1 MSLRGEVV
9 RNPVIMAVDDDV
21 GVLHAVE
28 RDLRSH
34 YSGRFRI
41 LAAES
46 GQSALEALRE
56 LKVRG
61 DPVALLLVDQRM
73 PGMSGIEF
81 TGRALELFPEV
92 KRVLLTAYAD
102 TEAAIHAINE
112 VQIDYY
118 LLKPWD
124 PPEERLYPVLDDLL
138 DDWLAAF
145 RPPFE
150 GMRVVGHRWS
160 AASHQLK
167 DFLGRNQVPYQWL
180 DVEVSQEAQAVAEA
194 AGRGTALPLVLLPD
208 GEVMQAPSIAEVAA
222 RIGMSEKAELPY
234 YDLVVAGAGPAGLAA
249 AVYGASE
256 GLHTLL
262 VEAEAPGGQAGMS
275 SRIENYLGFPSGL
288 SGGDLARRGLTQA
301 KRLGAEILTPQQVT
315 ALRVED
321 GYKILTLA
329 SGDEVNARALLLST
343 GVSYRRL
350 DAPGV
355 EQCTGA
361 GIYYGAALSEAASVT
376 GEDIYIVGGANS
388 AGQAAVFFSAH
399 ARTVTILVRGASLE
413 DAMSQYLV
421 ERIHATANI
430 TVAVRSEVA
439 GVGGTDRLQSITI
452 RDIKTGEEQTVPA
465 TAMFVFI
472 GAIPHTGWL
481 DGVVARDEHGFV
493 LTGPDLAGHDL
504 AGWPADRHPHLLE
517 GSVPGVFAAGDVR
530 HGSVKRVASAVGEGL
545 GGGHAHPP
553 LPQRGLGAVRPGQ
566 RPAGTPGGSAGQG
579 ARDH

>member
-1 MSLRGEVV
+1 
-9 RNPVIMAVDDDV
+9 VDDDR

-28 RDLRSH
+28 RDLKNH

-46 GQSALEALRE
+46 GEGALEALRE

-61 DPVALLLVDQRM
+61 DQVALLLVDQRM

-81 TGRALELFPEV
+81 VALALELVPDV

-102 TEAAIHAINE
+102 TEAAIHAIND

-138 DDWLAAF
+138 EDWLAAF

-150 GMRVVGHRWS
+150 GVRVVGHRWS

-180 DVEVSQEAQAVAEA
+180 DVEISAEARAVADA
-194 AGRGTALPLVLLPD
+194 AGESAGLPLVVLPD
-208 GEVMQAPSIAEVAA
+208 GGIMQAPSIAEVAV
-222 RIGMSEKAELPY
+222 RIGMSKKAELPY
-234 YDLVVAGAGPAGLAA
+234 YDLVVVGAGPAGLAA

-262 VEAEAPGGQAGMS
+262 IEGEAPGGQAGMS

-301 KRLGAEILTPQQVT
+301 RRLGAEILTPQQVT
-315 ALRVED
+315 ALRVEG
-321 GYKILTLA
+321 GYKILSFA
-329 SGDEVNARALLLST
+329 GGDEVNARALLLSG
-343 GVSYRRL
+343 GVFYRRL
-350 DAPGV
+350 NAPGADRF
-355 EQCTGA
+355 TGA
-361 GIYYGAALSEAASVT
+361 GVYYGAALSEAASLA
-376 GEDIYIVGGANS
+376 GEDIHIVGGANS

-399 ARTVTILVRGASLE
+399 ARTVTILVRGALIE
-413 DAMSQYLV
+413 QAMSQYLV

-430 TVAVRSEVA
+430 TVAVHSEVA
-439 GVGGTDRLQSITI
+439 CLEGTDHLESVTI
-452 RDIKTGEEQTVPA
+452 RNIATGEEQTVPA

-472 GAIPHTGWL
+472 GAIPHTDWL
-481 DGVVARDEHGFV
+481 GGVVARDGHGFI
-493 LTGPDLAGHDL
+493 LTGPDLAEHDL
-504 AGWPADRHPHLLE
+504 TGWSLDRRPHLLE
-517 GSVPGVFAAGDVR
+517 ASVPGVFAAGDVR
-530 HGSVKRVASAVGEGL
+530 HGSIKRVASAVGEGSV
-545 GGGHAHPP
+545 
-553 LPQRGLGAVRPGQ
+553 AVMFVHRYL
-566 RPAGTPGGSAGQG
+566 AEA
-579 ARDH
+579 

>member
-1 MSLRGEVV
+1 
-9 RNPVIMAVDDDV
+9 MAVDDEV
-21 GVLHAVE
+21 GVLHAVR
-28 RDLRSH
+28 RDLSSH

-46 GQSALEALRE
+46 GESALEALRE

-81 TGRALELFPEV
+81 VALALELFPDV

-102 TEAAIHAINE
+102 TEAAIHAIND

-150 GMRVVGHRWS
+150 GLRIVGHRWS

-180 DVEVSQEAQAVAEA
+180 DVEISDEARAVVEA
-194 AGRGTALPLVLLPD
+194 AGQAAGLPLVVLPD
-208 GEVMQAPSIAEVAA
+208 GGVMSAPSIAQVAV

-234 YDLVVAGAGPAGLAA
+234 YDLVVVGAGPAGLAA

-288 SGGDLARRGLTQA
+288 SGADLARRGLTQA
-301 KRLGAEILTPQQVT
+301 RRLGAEILTPQQVT

-321 GYKILTLA
+321 GYKILSFA
-329 SGDEVNARALLLST
+329 GGDEVNARALLLSS
-343 GVSYRRL
+343 GVLYRRL
-350 DAPGV
+350 NAPGADRF
-355 EQCTGA
+355 TGA
-361 GIYYGAALSEAASVT
+361 GVYYGAALSEAASVA
-376 GEDIYIVGGANS
+376 GEDIHVVGGANS

-399 ARTVTILVRGASLE
+399 ARTVTILVRGASIE
-413 DAMSQYLV
+413 TVMSQYLV

-439 GVGGTDRLQSITI
+439 SLDGTDHLERVTI
-452 RDIKTGEEQTVPA
+452 RNIATGAEQTVPT

-472 GAIPHTGWL
+472 GAIPHTDWL
-481 DGVVARDEHGFV
+481 AGVVARDERGFV
-493 LTGPDLAGHDL
+493 LTGPDLTERDL
-504 AGWPADRHPHLLE
+504 TGWPLHRRPHLLE
-517 GSVPGVFAAGDVR
+517 ASVPGVFAAGDVR
-530 HGSVKRVASAVGEGL
+530 HGSIKRVASAVGEGSV
-545 GGGHAHPP
+545 
-553 LPQRGLGAVRPGQ
+553 AVMFVHRYLSEP
-566 RPAGTPGGSAGQG
+566 
-579 ARDH
+579 

>member
-1 MSLRGEVV
+1 
-9 RNPVIMAVDDDV
+9 MAVDDDV

-28 RDLRSH
+28 RDLSNH

-41 LAAES
+41 VAAGS
-46 GQSALEALRE
+46 GESALETLRE

-81 TGRALELFPEV
+81 VGLGLGLFPDV

-102 TEAAIHAINE
+102 TEAAIHAIND

-124 PPEERLYPVLDDLL
+124 PPEERLYPVLDDML

-150 GMRVVGHRWS
+150 GVRVVGHRWS
-160 AASHQLK
+160 AASHQVK
-167 DFLGRNQVPYQWL
+167 DFLGRNHVPYRWL
-180 DVEVSQEAQAVAEA
+180 DLEVSDEARAVAEA
-194 AGRGTALPLVLLPD
+194 AGQGAVLPLVVLPD
-208 GEVMQAPSIAEVAA
+208 GAVMQAPSIAEVAA
-222 RIGMSEKAELPY
+222 RIGMTEKAELPY
-234 YDLVVAGAGPAGLAA
+234 YDLVVVGAGPAGLAA

-301 KRLGAEILTPQQVT
+301 RRLGAEIVTPRRVT
-315 ALRVED
+315 GLRVED
-321 GYKILTLA
+321 GYKILSFA
-329 SGDEVNARALLLST
+329 DGDEVNARALLLSS

-350 DAPGV
+350 NARGV
-355 EQCTGA
+355 DQLTSA
-361 GIYYGAALSEAASVT
+361 GIYYGAALSEAASVA
-376 GEDIYIVGGANS
+376 GEDIHIVGGANS

-399 ARTVTILVRGASLE
+399 ARTVTILIRGASIE
-413 DAMSQYLV
+413 QAMSQYLA

-430 TVAVRSEVA
+430 KVAVQSEVA
-439 GVGGTDRLQSITI
+439 GVNGTDHLQSVTI
-452 RDIKTGEEQTVPA
+452 RNVTTGEEQTVPA
-465 TAMFVFI
+465 TAMFIFI
-472 GAIPHTGWL
+472 GAIPHTDWL
-481 DGVVARDEHGFV
+481 EGVVARDERGFV
-493 LTGPDLAGHDL
+493 PTGPDLAKHDL
-504 AGWPADRHPHLLE
+504 TGWPLDRPPYLLE
-517 GSVPGVFAAGDVR
+517 ASVPGVFAAGDVR
-530 HGSVKRVASAVGEGL
+530 HGSVKRVASAVGEGSV
-545 GGGHAHPP
+545 
-553 LPQRGLGAVRPGQ
+553 AVTFVHRYL
-566 RPAGTPGGSAGQG
+566 AEA
-579 ARDH
+579 

>member
-1 MSLRGEVV
+1 MWLHGDLV
-9 RNPVIMAVDDDV
+9 RNPVIIAVDDDR

-28 RDLRSH
+28 RDLKNH

-46 GQSALEALRE
+46 GEGALEALRE

-61 DPVALLLVDQRM
+61 DQVALLLVDQRM

-81 TGRALELFPEV
+81 VALALELFPDV

-102 TEAAIHAINE
+102 TEAAIHAIND

-138 DDWLAAF
+138 EDWLAAF
-145 RPPFE
+145 QPPFE
-150 GMRVVGHRWS
+150 GVRVVGHRWS

-180 DVEVSQEAQAVAEA
+180 DVEISAEARAVADA
-194 AGRGTALPLVLLPD
+194 AGESAGLPLVVLPD
-208 GEVMQAPSIAEVAA
+208 GGIMQAPSIAEVAV
-222 RIGMSEKAELPY
+222 RIGMSKKAELPY
-234 YDLVVAGAGPAGLAA
+234 YDLVVVGAGPAGLAA

-262 VEAEAPGGQAGMS
+262 IEGEAPGGQAGMS

-301 KRLGAEILTPQQVT
+301 RRLGAEILTPQQVT
-315 ALRVED
+315 ALRVEG
-321 GYKILTLA
+321 GYKILSFA
-329 SGDEVNARALLLST
+329 GGDEVNARALLLSG
-343 GVSYRRL
+343 GVFYRRL
-350 DAPGV
+350 NAPGADRF
-355 EQCTGA
+355 TGA
-361 GIYYGAALSEAASVT
+361 GVYYGAALSEAASLA
-376 GEDIYIVGGANS
+376 GEDIHIVGGANS

-399 ARTVTILVRGASLE
+399 ARTVTILVRGALIE
-413 DAMSQYLV
+413 QAMSQYLV

-430 TVAVRSEVA
+430 TVAVHSEVA
-439 GVGGTDRLQSITI
+439 CLEGTDHLESVTI
-452 RDIKTGEEQTVPA
+452 RNIATGEEQTVPA

-472 GAIPHTGWL
+472 GAIPHTDWL
-481 DGVVARDEHGFV
+481 GGVVARDGHGFI
-493 LTGPDLAGHDL
+493 LTGPDLAEHDL
-504 AGWPADRHPHLLE
+504 TGWSLDRRPHLLE
-517 GSVPGVFAAGDVR
+517 ASVPGVFAAGDVR
-530 HGSVKRVASAVGEGL
+530 HGSIKRVASAVGEGSV
-545 GGGHAHPP
+545 
-553 LPQRGLGAVRPGQ
+553 AVMFVHRYL
-566 RPAGTPGGSAGQG
+566 AEA
-579 ARDH
+579 

>member
-1 MSLRGEVV
+1 MSLRRDLVRKPVV
-9 RNPVIMAVDDDV
+9 MAVDDEV
-21 GVLHAVE
+21 GVLHAVK
-28 RDLRSH
+28 RDLSSH
-34 YSGRFRI
+34 YSERFRV

-46 GQSALEALRE
+46 GESALDTLRE

-61 DPVALLLVDQRM
+61 DAVALLLVDQRM
-73 PGMSGIEF
+73 PGMNGVEF
-81 TGRALELFPEV
+81 VGLALELFPDV

-102 TEAAIHAINE
+102 TEAAIHAIND

-138 DDWLAAF
+138 DDWLAEF
-145 RPPFE
+145 RHPFE
-150 GMRVVGHRWS
+150 GVRVVGHRWS

-180 DVEVSQEAQAVAEA
+180 DVEVSDEARTVVKA
-194 AGRGTALPLVLLPD
+194 AGHGASLPLVVLPD
-208 GEVMQAPSIAEVAA
+208 SGVMQAPSIAEVAA
-222 RIGMSEKAELPY
+222 RIGMSDKAELPY
-234 YDLVVAGAGPAGLAA
+234 YDVVVVGAGPAGLAA

-301 KRLGAEILTPQQVT
+301 RRLGAEILTPQEVT
-315 ALRVED
+315 ALRVAD

-329 SGDEVNARALLLST
+329 NGDEVNARSLLLSS

-350 DAPGV
+350 TAPGV
-355 EQCTGA
+355 DEFTGA
-361 GIYYGAALSEAASVT
+361 GIYYGAATSEAASVA
-376 GEDIYIVGGANS
+376 GEDIHIVGGANS

-399 ARTVTILVRGASLE
+399 ARTVTILVRGDSLE

-421 ERIHATANI
+421 ERIHATSNI
-430 TVAVRSEVA
+430 KVAVRSEVA

-465 TAMFVFI
+465 TAMFIFI
-472 GAIPHTGWL
+472 GAIPRTDWL
-481 DGVVARDEHGFV
+481 DGVVARDEHGFI
-493 LTGPDLAGHDL
+493 LTGPDLDERDLKGWSAG
-504 AGWPADRHPHLLE
+504 RHPHLLE

-530 HGSVKRVASAVGEGL
+530 HGSVKRVASAVGEGSV
-545 GGGHAHPP
+545 
-553 LPQRGLGAVRPGQ
+553 AVMFIHRYLSE
-566 RPAGTPGGSAGQG
+566 A
-579 ARDH
+579 

>member
-1 MSLRGEVV
+1 
-9 RNPVIMAVDDDV
+9 MAVDDEV
-21 GVLHAVE
+21 GVLHAVR
-28 RDLRSH
+28 RDLSSH

-46 GQSALEALRE
+46 GESALEALRE

-81 TGRALELFPEV
+81 VALALELFPDV

-102 TEAAIHAINE
+102 TEAAIHAIND

-138 DDWLAAF
+138 DDWLAEF

-150 GMRVVGHRWS
+150 GVRIVGHRWS

-180 DVEVSQEAQAVAEA
+180 DVEISDEARAVVEA
-194 AGRGTALPLVLLPD
+194 AGQAAGLPLVVLPD
-208 GEVMQAPSIAEVAA
+208 GGVMQAPSIAQVAV

-234 YDLVVAGAGPAGLAA
+234 YDLVVVGAGPAGLAA

-288 SGGDLARRGLTQA
+288 SGADLARRGLTQA
-301 KRLGAEILTPQQVT
+301 RRLGAEILTPQQVT

-321 GYKILTLA
+321 GYKILSFA
-329 SGDEVNARALLLST
+329 GGDEVNARALLLSS
-343 GVSYRRL
+343 GVLYRRL
-350 DAPGV
+350 NAPGADRF
-355 EQCTGA
+355 TGA
-361 GIYYGAALSEAASVT
+361 GVYYGAALSEAATVA
-376 GEDIYIVGGANS
+376 GEDIHVVGGANS

-399 ARTVTILVRGASLE
+399 ARTVTILVRGASIE
-413 DAMSQYLV
+413 TVMSQYLV

-439 GVGGTDRLQSITI
+439 SLDGTDHLENVTVRNIA
-452 RDIKTGEEQTVPA
+452 TGAEQTVPT

-472 GAIPHTGWL
+472 GAIPHTDWL
-481 DGVVARDEHGFV
+481 AGVVARDERGFV
-493 LTGPDLAGHDL
+493 LTGPDLTERDL
-504 AGWPADRHPHLLE
+504 TGWPLHRRPHLLE
-517 GSVPGVFAAGDVR
+517 ASVPGVFAAGDVR
-530 HGSVKRVASAVGEGL
+530 HGSIKRVASAVGEGSV
-545 GGGHAHPP
+545 
-553 LPQRGLGAVRPGQ
+553 AVMFVHRYLSEP
-566 RPAGTPGGSAGQG
+566 
-579 ARDH
+579 

>member
-1 MSLRGEVV
+1 M
-9 RNPVIMAVDDDV
+9 
-21 GVLHAVE
+21 
-28 RDLRSH
+28 
-34 YSGRFRI
+34 
-41 LAAES
+41 
-46 GQSALEALRE
+46 
-56 LKVRG
+56 
-61 DPVALLLVDQRM
+61 
-73 PGMSGIEF
+73 
-81 TGRALELFPEV
+81 
-92 KRVLLTAYAD
+92 
-102 TEAAIHAINE
+102 
-112 VQIDYY
+112 
-118 LLKPWD
+118 
-124 PPEERLYPVLDDLL
+124 RL
-138 DDWLAAF
+138 
-145 RPPFE
+145 
-150 GMRVVGHRWS
+150 VGHRWS

-180 DVEVSQEAQAVAEA
+180 DVEVSQEAQAIA
-194 AGRGTALPLVLLPD
+194 AASGHDTTLPLVLLPD
-208 GEVMQAPSIAEVAA
+208 GGVMQAPSIAEVAA
-222 RIGMSEKAELPY
+222 RIGMTEKAELPY
-234 YDLVVAGAGPAGLAA
+234 YDLVVVGAGPAGLAA

-275 SRIENYLGFPSGL
+275 SRIENYLGFPAGL

-315 ALRVED
+315 ALRVDD

-361 GIYYGAALSEAASVT
+361 GIYYGAALSEAASVA

-421 ERIHATANI
+421 EQIHATANI

-472 GAIPHTGWL
+472 GAIPHTEWL
-481 DGVVARDEHGFV
+481 DGMVARDEHGFI

-504 AGWPADRHPHLLE
+504 AGWPANRHPHLLE

-530 HGSVKRVASAVGEGL
+530 HGSVKRVASAVGEGSV
-545 GGGHAHPP
+545 
-553 LPQRGLGAVRPGQ
+553 AVMSIHRYLSE
-566 RPAGTPGGSAGQG
+566 A
-579 ARDH
+579 

>member
-1 MSLRGEVV
+1 MSLRGDLT
-9 RNPVIMAVDDDV
+9 RKPVIMAVDDEV

-28 RDLRSH
+28 RDLSSH
-34 YSGRFRI
+34 YSGRFRV

-46 GQSALEALRE
+46 GEGALEALRE

-73 PGMSGIEF
+73 PGMTGVEF
-81 TGRALELFPEV
+81 TGLALELFPDV

-102 TEAAIHAINE
+102 TEAAIHAIND

-150 GMRVVGHRWS
+150 GVRVVGHRWS

-180 DVEVSQEAQAVAEA
+180 DVEVSDEARAVAEA
-194 AGRGTALPLVLLPD
+194 AGQGAGLPLVVVPD
-208 GEVMQAPSIAEVAA
+208 GGVMQAPSIAEVAA

-234 YDLVVAGAGPAGLAA
+234 YDLVVVGAGPAGLAA

-275 SRIENYLGFPSGL
+275 SRIENYLGFLSGL

-301 KRLGAEILTPQQVT
+301 RRLGAEILTPQQVT
-315 ALRVED
+315 ALRMAD

-329 SGDEVNARALLLST
+329 GGDEVNARALLLSS

-355 EQCTGA
+355 DQFTGA
-361 GIYYGAALSEAASVT
+361 GIYYGAALSEAASVA
-376 GEDIYIVGGANS
+376 GEDIHIVGGANS

-399 ARTVTILVRGASLE
+399 ARTVTLLVRGDSLE
-413 DAMSQYLV
+413 EAMSQYLV
-421 ERIHATANI
+421 ERIHATGNI

-439 GVGGTDRLQSITI
+439 GVDGTDRLRSATI
-452 RDIKTGEEQTVPA
+452 RDIKTGEEQTGPA
-465 TAMFVFI
+465 TAMFIFI
-472 GAIPHTGWL
+472 GAIPRTGWL
-481 DGVVARDEHGFV
+481 DGVVARDEHGFI
-493 LTGPDLAGHDL
+493 LTGPDLGGSDL
-504 AGWPADRHPHLLE
+504 KGWPADRHPHLLE

-530 HGSVKRVASAVGEGL
+530 HGSVKRVASAVGEGSV
-545 GGGHAHPP
+545 
-553 LPQRGLGAVRPGQ
+553 AVMFIHRYL
-566 RPAGTPGGSAGQG
+566 S
-579 ARDH
+579 DS

>member
-1 MSLRGEVV
+1 MSLRRDLVRKPVV
-9 RNPVIMAVDDDV
+9 MAVDDEV
-21 GVLHAVE
+21 GVLHAVK
-28 RDLRSH
+28 RDLSSH
-34 YSGRFRI
+34 YSERFRV

-46 GQSALEALRE
+46 GESALEALRE

-73 PGMSGIEF
+73 PGMTGVEF
-81 TGRALELFPEV
+81 LGLALELFPEV

-102 TEAAIHAINE
+102 TEAAIQAIND

-150 GMRVVGHRWS
+150 GTRVVGHRWS
-160 AASHQLK
+160 AASHQLR

-180 DVEVSQEAQAVAEA
+180 DVEIAEEARAVVEA
-194 AGRGTALPLVLLPD
+194 AGQGAGLPLVVLPD
-208 GEVMQAPSIAEVAA
+208 GGVMQAPSIAQVAV

-234 YDLVVAGAGPAGLAA
+234 YDLVVVGAGPAGLAA

-288 SGGDLARRGLTQA
+288 SGADLARRGLTQA
-301 KRLGAEILTPQQVT
+301 RRLGAEILTPQLVT

-321 GYKILTLA
+321 GYKILSFA
-329 SGDEVNARALLLST
+329 GGDEVNARALLLSS
-343 GVSYRRL
+343 GVLYRRL
-350 DAPGV
+350 NAPGADRF
-355 EQCTGA
+355 TGA
-361 GIYYGAALSEAASVT
+361 GVYYGAALSEAATVA
-376 GEDIYIVGGANS
+376 GEDIHVVGGANS

-399 ARTVTILVRGASLE
+399 ARTVTILVRGASIE
-413 DAMSQYLV
+413 TVMSQYLV

-439 GVGGTDRLQSITI
+439 SLDGTDHLERVTI
-452 RDIKTGEEQTVPA
+452 RNIATGAEQTVPT

-472 GAIPHTGWL
+472 GAIPHTDWL
-481 DGVVARDEHGFV
+481 AGVVARDERGFV
-493 LTGPDLAGHDL
+493 LTGPDLTERDL
-504 AGWPADRHPHLLE
+504 TGWPLHRRPHLLE
-517 GSVPGVFAAGDVR
+517 ASVPGVFAAGDVR
-530 HGSVKRVASAVGEGL
+530 HGSIKRVASAVGEGSV
-545 GGGHAHPP
+545 
-553 LPQRGLGAVRPGQ
+553 AVMFVHRYLSEP
-566 RPAGTPGGSAGQG
+566 
-579 ARDH
+579 

>member
-1 MSLRGEVV
+1 MSLRGDLV
-9 RNPVIMAVDDDV
+9 RNPVIMAVDDDA

-41 LAAES
+41 LAAQS
-46 GQSALEALRE
+46 GESALEALRE

-81 TGRALELFPEV
+81 TGRALELFPDV

-102 TEAAIHAINE
+102 TEAAIHAIND

-145 RPPFE
+145 RPPFQ
-150 GMRVVGHRWS
+150 GMRLVGHRWS

-180 DVEVSQEAQAVAEA
+180 DVEVSEEARAVAQA
-194 AGRGTALPLVLLPD
+194 AGPGAALPLVLLPD

-234 YDLVVAGAGPAGLAA
+234 YDLVVVGAGPAGLAA

-262 VEAEAPGGQAGMS
+262 VEAEAPGGQAGMGW
-275 SRIENYLGFPSGL
+275 RIEEGRGFPAGL
-288 SGGDLARRGLTQA
+288 SGADLARRGLTQA

-321 GYKILTLA
+321 GYKILTLPT
-329 SGDEVNARALLLST
+329 GDEINARALLLST

-361 GIYYGAALSEAASVT
+361 GIYYGAALSEAASVA

-421 ERIHATANI
+421 EQIHATANI

-472 GAIPHTGWL
+472 GAIPHTEWL
-481 DGVVARDEHGFV
+481 DGVLARDEHGFI
-493 LTGPDLAGHDL
+493 LTGPDLAGPDL
-504 AGWPADRHPHLLE
+504 KGWPADRHPHPLE

-530 HGSVKRVASAVGEGL
+530 HGSVKRVASAVGEGSV
-545 GGGHAHPP
+545 
-553 LPQRGLGAVRPGQ
+553 AVMSIHRYLSE
-566 RPAGTPGGSAGQG
+566 A
-579 ARDH
+579 

>member
-1 MSLRGEVV
+1 MSLRGDVV
-9 RNPVIMAVDDDV
+9 RNPVIMAVDDEV

-41 LAAES
+41 MAAES
-46 GQSALEALRE
+46 GESALGALRE

-61 DPVALLLVDQRM
+61 NPVALLLVDQRM
-73 PGMSGIEF
+73 PGMSGTEF

-102 TEAAIHAINE
+102 TEAAIHAIND

-180 DVEVSQEAQAVAEA
+180 DVEVSQEARAVAEA
-194 AGRGTALPLVLLPD
+194 SGHGTALPLVLLPD
-208 GEVMQAPSIAEVAA
+208 GEVMRAPSIAEVAA
-222 RIGMSEKAELPY
+222 RIGMTEKAELPY
-234 YDLVVAGAGPAGLAA
+234 YDLVVVGAGPAGLAA

-262 VEAEAPGGQAGMS
+262 IEAEAPGGQAGMS

-315 ALRVED
+315 ALRVGD

-361 GIYYGAALSEAASVT
+361 GIYYGAALSEAASVA

-421 ERIHATANI
+421 EQIHATANI

-472 GAIPHTGWL
+472 GAIPHTQWL
-481 DGVVARDEHGFV
+481 DGVVARDEYGFI
-493 LTGPDLAGHDL
+493 LTGADLVGHDL
-504 AGWPADRHPHLLE
+504 AGWPIDRPPHLLE

-530 HGSVKRVASAVGEGL
+530 HGSVKRVASAVGEGSV
-545 GGGHAHPP
+545 
-553 LPQRGLGAVRPGQ
+553 AVMSIHHYLSE
-566 RPAGTPGGSAGQG
+566 A
-579 ARDH
+579 

>member
-1 MSLRGEVV
+1 VWLHGDLV
-9 RNPVIMAVDDDV
+9 RYPVIIAVDDDS

-28 RDLRSH
+28 RDLNGH

-46 GQSALEALRE
+46 GESALEALRE

-73 PGMSGIEF
+73 PGMSGVEF
-81 TGRALELFPEV
+81 VGLALELFPDV

-102 TEAAIHAINE
+102 TDAAIHAIND

-150 GMRVVGHRWS
+150 GVRVVGHRWS

-180 DVEVSQEAQAVAEA
+180 DVEVSDEARSVVAA
-194 AGRGTALPLVLLPD
+194 AGEGAGLPLVVLP
-208 GEVMQAPSIAEVAA
+208 GGGVMQAPSIAAVAA
-222 RIGMSEKAELPY
+222 RIGMTEKAELPY
-234 YDLVVAGAGPAGLAA
+234 YDLVVVGAGPAGLAA

-262 VEAEAPGGQAGMS
+262 VEAEAPGGQAGTS

-288 SGGDLARRGLTQA
+288 SGADLARRGMTQA
-301 KRLGAEILTPQQVT
+301 RRLGAEILTPQEVT

-321 GYKILTLA
+321 GYKILSFA
-329 SGDEVNARALLLST
+329 GGDEVNARALLLSS
-343 GVSYRRL
+343 GVFYRRL
-350 DAPGV
+350 DARGV
-355 EQCTGA
+355 DQFTGA
-361 GIYYGAALSEAASVT
+361 GIYYGAALSEAANVA
-376 GEDIYIVGGANS
+376 GEDIYVIGGANS
-388 AGQAAVFFSAH
+388 AGQAAVFFSAQ
-399 ARTVTILVRGASLE
+399 ARTVTILVRGASIE
-413 DAMSQYLV
+413 QAMSQYLV
-421 ERIHATANI
+421 ERIQATANI
-430 TVAVRSEVA
+430 KVAVRSEVA
-439 GVGGTDRLQSITI
+439 GVDGTDRLRSVTI
-452 RDIKTGEEQTVPA
+452 RNLAAGEEQQMPA

-472 GAIPHTGWL
+472 GAIPHTDWL
-481 DGVVARDEHGFV
+481 EGVVARDERGFV
-493 LTGPDLAGHDL
+493 LTGPDLAEHDL
-504 AGWPADRHPHLLE
+504 TAWRLDRRPHLLE
-517 GSVPGVFAAGDVR
+517 ASIPGVVAAGDVR
-530 HGSVKRVASAVGEGL
+530 HGSVKRVASAVGEGSV
-545 GGGHAHPP
+545 
-553 LPQRGLGAVRPGQ
+553 AVMFVHRFLSE
-566 RPAGTPGGSAGQG
+566 A
-579 ARDH
+579 

>member
-1 MSLRGEVV
+1 MSLHGDLV
-9 RNPVIMAVDDDV
+9 RNPVIMAVDDDL

-28 RDLRSH
+28 RDLSSH

-41 LAAES
+41 LAAGS
-46 GQSALEALRE
+46 GKGALQALRE

-73 PGMSGIEF
+73 PGMTGVEF
-81 TGRALELFPEV
+81 VGLALELYPEV

-102 TEAAIHAINE
+102 TDAAIHAINE
-112 VQIDYY
+112 VRIDYY

-150 GMRVVGHRWS
+150 GVRVVGHRWS

-180 DVEVSQEAQAVAEA
+180 DVEVSDEARAVTQA
-194 AGRGTALPLVLLPD
+194 AGRGAGLPLVVLP
-208 GEVMQAPSIAEVAA
+208 GGGVMKAPSIAEVAA

-234 YDLVVAGAGPAGLAA
+234 YDLVVVGAGPAGLAA

-301 KRLGAEILTPQQVT
+301 RRLGAEILTPQQVT

-361 GIYYGAALSEAASVT
+361 GIYYGAALSEAASVA
-376 GEDIYIVGGANS
+376 GEDIHIVGGANS

-399 ARTVTILVRGASLE
+399 ARTVTILVRGDSLE

-430 TVAVRSEVA
+430 KVAVRSEVA

-472 GAIPHTGWL
+472 GATPHTSWL
-481 DGVVARDEHGFV
+481 DGMVARDEHGFL

-504 AGWPADRHPHLLE
+504 TGWPIDRRPHLLE
-517 GSVPGVFAAGDVR
+517 ASVPGVFAAGDVR
-530 HGSVKRVASAVGEGL
+530 HGSIKRVASAVGEGSV
-545 GGGHAHPP
+545 
-553 LPQRGLGAVRPGQ
+553 AVMFIHRYLSQ
-566 RPAGTPGGSAGQG
+566 A
-579 ARDH
+579 

>member
-1 MSLRGEVV
+1 MSLRRDLVRKPVV
-9 RNPVIMAVDDDV
+9 MAVDDEV
-21 GVLHAVE
+21 GVLHAVK
-28 RDLRSH
+28 RDLSSH
-34 YSGRFRI
+34 YSERFRV

-46 GQSALEALRE
+46 GESALDTLRE

-61 DPVALLLVDQRM
+61 DAVALLLVDQRM
-73 PGMSGIEF
+73 PGMNGVEF
-81 TGRALELFPEV
+81 VGLALELFPDV

-102 TEAAIHAINE
+102 TEAAIHAIND

-150 GMRVVGHRWS
+150 GVRVVGHRWS

-180 DVEVSQEAQAVAEA
+180 DVEVSDEARTVVKA
-194 AGRGTALPLVLLPD
+194 AGHGASLPLVVLPD
-208 GEVMQAPSIAEVAA
+208 SGVMQAPSIAEVAA
-222 RIGMSEKAELPY
+222 RIGMSDKAELPY
-234 YDLVVAGAGPAGLAA
+234 YDLVVVGAGPAGLAA

-301 KRLGAEILTPQQVT
+301 RRLGAEILTPQEVT
-315 ALRVED
+315 ALRVAD

-329 SGDEVNARALLLST
+329 NGDEVNARSLLLSS

-350 DAPGV
+350 TAPGV
-355 EQCTGA
+355 DEFTGA
-361 GIYYGAALSEAASVT
+361 GIYYGAAMSEAASVA
-376 GEDIYIVGGANS
+376 GEDIHIVGGANS

-399 ARTVTILVRGASLE
+399 ARTVTILVRGDSLE

-430 TVAVRSEVA
+430 KVAVRSEVA
-439 GVGGTDRLQSITI
+439 RAGGTDRLRSITI
-452 RDIKTGEEQTVPA
+452 RDVKTGEQQTVPA
-465 TAMFVFI
+465 TAMFIFI
-472 GAIPHTGWL
+472 GASPRTDWL
-481 DGVVARDEHGFV
+481 DGVVARDEHGFI
-493 LTGPDLAGHDL
+493 LTGPDLDVPDL
-504 AGWPADRHPHLLE
+504 KGWSADRHPYLLE

-530 HGSVKRVASAVGEGL
+530 HGSVKRVASAVGEGAITISL
-545 GGGHAHPP
+545 VHRY
-553 LPQRGLGAVRPGQ
+553 LEGLAV
-566 RPAGTPGGSAGQG
+566 PAAA
-579 ARDH
+579 AR

>member
-1 MSLRGEVV
+1 
-9 RNPVIMAVDDDV
+9 MAVDDEV
-21 GVLHAVE
+21 GVLHAVR
-28 RDLRSH
+28 RDLSSH

-46 GQSALEALRE
+46 GESALEALRE

-81 TGRALELFPEV
+81 VALALELFPDV

-102 TEAAIHAINE
+102 TEAAIRAIND

-150 GMRVVGHRWS
+150 GVRVVGHRWS

-180 DVEVSQEAQAVAEA
+180 DVEISDEARAVVEA
-194 AGRGTALPLVLLPD
+194 AGQGAGLPLVVLPS
-208 GEVMQAPSIAEVAA
+208 GEVISAPSIAQVAVGV
-222 RIGMSEKAELPY
+222 GMSEKAELPY
-234 YDLVVAGAGPAGLAA
+234 YDLVVVGAGPAGLAA

-301 KRLGAEILTPQQVT
+301 RRLGAEILTPQQVT

-321 GYKILTLA
+321 GYKILSFA
-329 SGDEVNARALLLST
+329 DGDEVNARALLLSS
-343 GVSYRRL
+343 GVLYRRL
-350 DAPGV
+350 NAPGADRF
-355 EQCTGA
+355 TGA
-361 GIYYGAALSEAASVT
+361 GVYYGAALSEAASVA
-376 GEDIYIVGGANS
+376 GEDIHVVGGANS

-399 ARTVTILVRGASLE
+399 ARTVTILIRGASIE
-413 DAMSQYLV
+413 AGMSQYLV
-421 ERIHATANI
+421 ERIHATTNI

-439 GVGGTDRLQSITI
+439 SLDGTDHLERVTI
-452 RDIKTGEEQTVPA
+452 RNILTGAEHTAPA

-472 GAIPHTGWL
+472 GAIPHTDWL
-481 DGVVARDEHGFV
+481 DGVVARDERGFV
-493 LTGPDLAGHDL
+493 LTGPDLAERDL
-504 AGWPADRHPHLLE
+504 TGWPLDRRPHLLE
-517 GSVPGVFAAGDVR
+517 ASVPGVFAAGDVR
-530 HGSVKRVASAVGEGL
+530 HGSIKRVASAVGEGSV
-545 GGGHAHPP
+545 
-553 LPQRGLGAVRPGQ
+553 AVMFVHRYLSEP
-566 RPAGTPGGSAGQG
+566 
-579 ARDH
+579 

>member
-1 MSLRGEVV
+1 MAVM
-9 RNPVIMAVDDDV
+9 RNPVIMTVDDDV

-28 RDLRSH
+28 RDLSNH

-41 LAAES
+41 VAAES
-46 GQSALEALRE
+46 GESAQETLRE

-81 TGRALELFPEV
+81 VGLGLELFPDV

-102 TEAAIHAINE
+102 TEAAIHAIND

-124 PPEERLYPVLDDLL
+124 PPEERLYPVLDDML

-150 GMRVVGHRWS
+150 GVRVVGHRWS
-160 AASHQLK
+160 AASHQVK
-167 DFLGRNQVPYQWL
+167 DFLGRNQVPYRWL
-180 DVEVSQEAQAVAEA
+180 DLEVSDEARAVAEA
-194 AGRGTALPLVLLPD
+194 AGPGAVLPLVVLP
-208 GEVMQAPSIAEVAA
+208 GGAVMQAPSIAEVAA
-222 RIGMSEKAELPY
+222 RIGMTEKAGLPY
-234 YDLVVAGAGPAGLAA
+234 YDLVVVGAGPAGLAA

-301 KRLGAEILTPQQVT
+301 RRLGAEVVTPRQV
-315 ALRVED
+315 AGLRVED
-321 GYKILTLA
+321 GYKILSFTG
-329 SGDEVNARALLLST
+329 GDEVNARALLLAS

-355 EQCTGA
+355 EEFTGA
-361 GIYYGAALSEAASVT
+361 GIYYGAALSEAASVA
-376 GEDIYIVGGANS
+376 GEDIHIVGGANS

-399 ARTVTILVRGASLE
+399 ARTVTVLVRGASIE
-413 DAMSQYLV
+413 QTMSQYLA

-430 TVAVRSEVA
+430 KVAVHSEVA
-439 GVGGTDRLQSITI
+439 AVDGTGHLQSVTI
-452 RDIKTGEEQTVPA
+452 RNVTTGEEQTVPA
-465 TAMFVFI
+465 TAMFIFI
-472 GAIPHTGWL
+472 GAIPRTDWL
-481 DGVVARDEHGFV
+481 AGVVARDERGFIP
-493 LTGPDLAGHDL
+493 TGPDLAKHDL
-504 AGWPADRHPHLLE
+504 TGWPLDRPPHLLE
-517 GSVPGVFAAGDVR
+517 ASVPGVFAAGDVR
-530 HGSVKRVASAVGEGL
+530 HGSVKRVASAVGEGSV
-545 GGGHAHPP
+545 
-553 LPQRGLGAVRPGQ
+553 AVTFVHRYL
-566 RPAGTPGGSAGQG
+566 AE
-579 ARDH
+579 D